1 MTEESTNLILFG
13 CHDKKLYCLEST
25 KNTVLPRW
33 TCELD
38 SSVFSTPFL
47 FPVVISSEVKVSGNT
62 LETFH
67 SEKQA
72 VRYLAAAASTKGK
85 IYVLDLDSGAV
96 ECACQLPGE
105 VFSSP
110 VVNRNNIYVGCRD
123 NHIYSLAMRVT

>member
-1 MTEESTNLILFG
+1 MTEKNTNLVLFG
-13 CHDKKLYCLEST
+13 CHDKKLYCLESSE
-25 KNTVLPRW
+25 NTVLLRW

-62 LETFH
+62 LETFN
-67 SEKQA
+67 SEKQI
-72 VRYLAAAASTKGK
+72 VKYLAAAASTKGK
-85 IYVLDLDSGAV
+85 VYVLDLDSGAV
-96 ECACQLPGE
+96 ECSYQLPGE

-123 NHIYSLAMRVT
+123 NHVYSLAVREA